1 MKIQKRIEKCICNLL
16 ENEIDPSKVGL
27 EMTNPK
33 FDGDFTFVVY
43 PFLKILKQ
51 KPEEAAHFLGTKVLE
66 QIDEVRNFNVVKGF
80 LNFELKDEV
89 WLVYFQEL
97 LNDKDFGRNDSGN
110 HQKVMIEYSSPNTN
124 KPLHLGHIRNNL
136 LGYSVAEILKYNGY
150 DVVKANLINDRG
162 IHICKSM
169 WAWQK
174 MGQGETPENTKIKG
188 DHLVGKYY
196 VLFNQLYK
204 KELSELTKQGLT
216 LTEAEEKSSIMNE
229 TREMLRKWELG
240 DKQTRELWGQMN
252 RWVYDGF
259 EETYQRLGVD
269 FDKFYFE
276 SETYLLGKDLVSE
289 GLSKGLFF
297 QKENKSIW
305 VNLQEEKL
313 DEKLLLRADGTS
325 VYITQ
330 DIGTADLKH
339 KDFNASQSIYVVG
352 NEQDYHF
359 KVLKAILKKLKK
371 PYANG
376 IFHLSYGMV
385 DLPSGKMKSREGTVV
400 DADDLMDQMVKTAA
414 QQTKELGKTDL
425 LSDKELVQLH
435 KDIGLGALKYFL
447 LKVDPQKR
455 LLFDPKESIDFQGN
469 TGPFIQ
475 YTFARICSLLEFQ
488 EVIEN
493 FDFTYQMN
501 EDEKNLLVLIS
512 QFPKKVKEA
521 GTALAP
527 SVIANYLYDLAKSY
541 NRFYQNNPI
550 LKNKQ
555 NQTKHFRLLL
565 CKQTKEALNIGMS
578 LLGMQSPQRM

>member
-196 VLFNQLYK
+196 VLFDQLYK

-305 VNLQEEKL
+305 VNLQEEIL

>member
-89 WLVYFQEL
+89 WLVYFHEL

-196 VLFNQLYK
+196 VLFDQLYK

>member
-16 ENEIDPSKVGL
+16 GNEIDSSKVGL

-33 FDGDFTFVVY
+33 FDGDFTFVVF

-80 LNFELKDEV
+80 LNLELKDEV
-89 WLVYFQEL
+89 WLFYFQKL
-97 LNDKDFGRNDSGN
+97 LKDKDFGRNDSGN

-136 LGYSVAEILKYNGY
+136 LGYSIAEILKYNGY
-150 DVVKANLINDRG
+150 DVIKANLINDRG

-196 VLFNQLYK
+196 VLFDQLYK

-240 DKQTRELWGQMN
+240 DKQTRELWGKMN

-359 KVLKAILKKLKK
+359 KVLKAVLKKLKK

-400 DADDLMDQMVKTAA
+400 DADDLMNQMVKTAT

-425 LSDKELVQLH
+425 LSDKELVQLY

-493 FDFTYQMN
+493 IDFTYQMN

-512 QFPKKVKEA
+512 QFPQKVKEA

-578 LLGMQSPQRM
+578 LLGMQAPQRM

>member
-196 VLFNQLYK
+196 VLFDQLYK

>member
-16 ENEIDPSKVGL
+16 GNEIDSSKVGL

-33 FDGDFTFVVY
+33 FDGDFTFVVF

-80 LNFELKDEV
+80 LNLELKDEV
-89 WLVYFQEL
+89 WLFYFQKL
-97 LNDKDFGRNDSGN
+97 LKDKDFGRNDSGN

-136 LGYSVAEILKYNGY
+136 LGYSIAEILKYNGY
-150 DVVKANLINDRG
+150 DVIKANLINDRG

-196 VLFNQLYK
+196 VLFDQLYK

-240 DKQTRELWGQMN
+240 DKQTRELWGKMN

-359 KVLKAILKKLKK
+359 KVLKAVLKKLKK

-400 DADDLMDQMVKTAA
+400 DADDLMNQMVKTAT

-425 LSDKELVQLH
+425 LSDKELVQLY

-475 YTFARICSLLEFQ
+475 YTFARICSLLESQ

-493 FDFTYQMN
+493 IDFTYQMN

-512 QFPKKVKEA
+512 QFPQKVKEA

-578 LLGMQSPQRM
+578 LLGMQAPQRM

>member
-196 VLFNQLYK
+196 VLFDQLYK

-512 QFPKKVKEA
+512 QFPKKVREA

>member
-1 MKIQKRIEKCICNLL
+1 MKIEKRIEKCICNLL
-16 ENEIDPSKVGL
+16 GSEIDPSKVGL

-51 KPEEAAHFLGTKVLE
+51 KPEEAAHFLGAKVLE

-89 WLVYFQEL
+89 WLLYFQEL
-97 LNDKDFGRNDSGN
+97 LKVKDYGRNGSGN

-150 DVVKANLINDRG
+150 DVIKANLINDRG

-196 VLFNQLYK
+196 VLFDQLYK
-204 KELSELTKQGLT
+204 KELSELSKQGLT
-216 LTEAEEKSSIMNE
+216 LAEAVEKSSIMNE

-240 DKQTRELWGQMN
+240 DKQIRELWGQMN

-425 LSDKELVQLH
+425 LSDKELDQLH

-555 NQTKHFRLLL
+555 SQTKHFRLLL
-565 CKQTKEALNIGMS
+565 CKQSKEALKIGMS